1 MLPITI
7 ERSGESTVTEV
18 PVRLITPNPRQPRR
32 LFDEEK
38 LKELSDSIV
47 RYGILQP
54 LTCRR
59 LRSGGYEL
67 IAGERRFRAACLAGF
82 YSVPCIIMETG
93 EEESAELAIIENL
106 QREDLNIF
114 EEAAAISSL
123 LIIYRMTQAEAAERL
138 SVSQSY
144 VANKLRLLRFS
155 EEERRLILGNS
166 LSERHAR
173 CLLRLSD
180 ENARRRALDHV
191 ISKRLNV
198 SASERYI
205 ESLLSADE
213 KKQSPKVKFIF
224 KDLRL
229 FYNSIDRAAELVR
242 SSGVPVRI
250 EKAEM
255 NEGVVITV
263 SVGNVSRE
271 TFAQISLDKCFT

>member
-1 MLPITI
+1 MQPITI
-7 ERSGESTVTEV
+7 ERSGESTVAEV

-59 LRSGGYEL
+59 LGNGGYEL

-123 LIIYRMTQAEAAERL
+123 LIIYRMTQAEAADKL

-155 EEERRLILGNS
+155 EEERRLILENS

-173 CLLRLSD
+173 CLLRLRDD
-180 ENARRRALDHV
+180 EERKSALLHV
-191 ISKRLNV
+191 ISRGLNV
-198 SASERYI
+198 SASERYV
-205 ESLLSADE
+205 ESLLSAE
-213 KKQSPKVKFIF
+213 KSKRQPKVRFIF

-242 SSGVPVRI
+242 TSGVPVKI
-250 EKAEM
+250 DKNEM
-255 NEGVVITV
+255 KEGVVITV
-263 SVGNVSRE
+263 TVGNVSRE
-271 TFAQISLDKCFT
+271 TIA

>member
-59 LRSGGYEL
+59 LQSGGYEL

-82 YSVPCIIMETG
+82 YSVPCIIMEAA

-114 EEAAAISSL
+114 EEASAISSL
-123 LIIYRMTQAEAAERL
+123 IIIYRMTQAEAAERL

-155 EEERRLILGNS
+155 EEERRLILSSS

-173 CLLRLSD
+173 CLLRLCD
-180 ENARRRALDHV
+180 ENERRRALDHI
-191 ISKRLNV
+191 ISKGLNV
-198 SASERYI
+198 SASEKYV
-205 ESLLSADE
+205 ESLLSAE
-213 KKQSPKVKFIF
+213 NSKRQPKIRFVF

-242 SSGVPVRI
+242 SSGVPVKI
-250 EKAEM
+250 ERNEM
-255 NEGVVITV
+255 EAGVVITV
-263 SVGNVSRE
+263 SIGNVSRE
-271 TFAQISLDKCFT
+271 TFA

>member
-1 MLPITI
+1 MQPITI

-18 PVRLITPNPRQPRR
+18 PLRLITPNPRQPRR

-59 LRSGGYEL
+59 LPSGGYEL

-82 YSVPCIIMETG
+82 YSVPCIIMDTC

-123 LIIYRMTQAEAAERL
+123 LIIYNMTQAEAAERL

-155 EEERRLILGNS
+155 EEERLLILENS

-173 CLLRLSD
+173 CLLRLT
-180 ENARRRALDHV
+180 EEKERHAALLHI
-191 ISKRLNV
+191 ISRGLNV
-198 SASERYI
+198 SSSERYV
-205 ESLLSADE
+205 ESLLAERDTARR
-213 KKQSPKVKFIF
+213 QKVRFIF

-242 SSGVPVRI
+242 TSGVPVKI
-250 EKAEM
+250 EKNESK
-255 NEGVVITV
+255 EGVVITV

-271 TFAQISLDKCFT
+271 TIR